1 MDSRSSIKGSIV
13 WDIETGSLVKIK
25 KQDLDGETYYQNG
38 IVISDKKISQLE
50 MFPFVEVYTFE
61 TQAISREFG
70 YSLEIVSRPSDE
82 IHETDVK

>member
-1 MDSRSSIKGSIV
+1 M

-25 KQDLDGETYYQNG
+25 KHDLDGEIYYQNG

-61 TQAISREFG
+61 TQDITREFG
-70 YSLEIVSRPSDE
+70 YSLEVVSRPSDE
-82 IHETDVK
+82 IYEANIK